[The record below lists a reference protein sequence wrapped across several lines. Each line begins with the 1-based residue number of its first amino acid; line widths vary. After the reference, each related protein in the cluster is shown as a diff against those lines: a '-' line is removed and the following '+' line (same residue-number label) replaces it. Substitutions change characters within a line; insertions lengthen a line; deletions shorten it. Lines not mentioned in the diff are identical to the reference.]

1 LAELDL
7 KRIQEEPVER
17 ISRKIRDDYW
27 NELTRTIDK
36 KGLMQILEDEKTS
49 NEIPTLYV
57 SSKDKQGVKY
67 FQDLEN
73 ELGNFKVGVL
83 PEDYS
88 DEYIETLTKP
98 GILALHLSKT
108 IQFARCSF
116 VVPGGRFNEMYG
128 WDSYFIGVGLI
139 IDKQLTKRR
148 R

>member
-1 LAELDL
+1 LLQESYAKENNYELAELDL
-7 KRIQEEPVER
+7 KRIQREPVER
-17 ISRKIRDDYW
+17 ISRKIRDYW

-36 KGLMQILEDEKTS
+36 RLDANSRDEKTS

-88 DEYIETLTKP
+88 DEYRNFKFQ
-98 GILALHLSKT
+98 AWYS
-108 IQFARCSF
+108 SF
-116 VVPGGRFNEMYG
+116 G
-128 WDSYFIGVGLI
+128 
-139 IDKQLTKRR
+139 T
-148 R
+148 

>member
-1 LAELDL
+1 MIIGMSSPGLL
-7 KRIQEEPVER
+7 I
-17 ISRKIRDDYW
+17 
-27 NELTRTIDK
+27 

-88 DEYIETLTKP
+88 DEYIETLNSKP
-98 GILALHLSKT
+98 GILALALEQNYTVCKVFLCGSRWK
-108 IQFARCSF
+108 
-116 VVPGGRFNEMYG
+116 V
-128 WDSYFIGVGLI
+128 
-139 IDKQLTKRR
+139 
-148 R
+148 

>member
-1 LAELDL
+1 MIIGMSSPGLL
-7 KRIQEEPVER
+7 I
-17 ISRKIRDDYW
+17 
-27 NELTRTIDK
+27 

-88 DEYIETLTKP
+88 DEYRNFKFQA
-98 GILALHLSKT
+98 GILAFEQKLYSL
-108 IQFARCSF
+108 QGVPF
-116 VVPGGRFNEMYG
+116 VVQVEG
-128 WDSYFIGVGLI
+128 
-139 IDKQLTKRR
+139 LTKCMVGIAIL
-148 R
+148 

>member
-27 NELTRTIDK
+27 NSPGLLI

-88 DEYIETLTKP
+88 DEYIETLN
-98 GILALHLSKT
+98 SKLV
-108 IQFARCSF
+108 F
-116 VVPGGRFNEMYG
+116 
-128 WDSYFIGVGLI
+128 
-139 IDKQLTKRR
+139 
-148 R
+148 

>member
-27 NELTRTIDK
+27 NSP
-36 KGLMQILEDEKTS
+36 GLLIKRKMQILEDEKTS

-88 DEYIETLTKP
+88 DEYIETLN
-98 GILALHLSKT
+98 SKLV
-108 IQFARCSF
+108 F
-116 VVPGGRFNEMYG
+116 
-128 WDSYFIGVGLI
+128 
-139 IDKQLTKRR
+139 
-148 R
+148 

>member
-1 LAELDL
+1 LLQELALKENNYELAELDL

-27 NELTRTIDK
+27 NELTRTID

-88 DEYIETLTKP
+88 DEYIETLNTKP
-98 GILALHLSKT
+98 GILALHLSKNYT
-108 IQFARCSF
+108 VCKVFLCGSRWK
-116 VVPGGRFNEMYG
+116 V
-128 WDSYFIGVGLI
+128 
-139 IDKQLTKRR
+139 
-148 R
+148 

>member
-1 LAELDL
+1 MIIGMSSPGLL
-7 KRIQEEPVER
+7 I
-17 ISRKIRDDYW
+17 
-27 NELTRTIDK
+27 

-88 DEYIETLTKP
+88 DEYIETLNTKP

-128 WDSYFIGVGLI
+128 WDSFYRCRT
-139 IDKQLTKRR
+139 DYR
-148 R
+148 